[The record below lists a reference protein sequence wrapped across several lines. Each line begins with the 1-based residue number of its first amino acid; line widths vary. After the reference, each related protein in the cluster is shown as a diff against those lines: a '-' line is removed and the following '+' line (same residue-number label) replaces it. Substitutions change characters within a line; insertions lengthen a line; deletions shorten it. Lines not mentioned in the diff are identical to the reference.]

1 MAAMLAV
8 DLEGVKPCHGDKSGC
23 GPLCCPHHRPSM
35 PVPPPM
41 NLPSMPPDTSGLFP
55 ATMWSAIRAVGSET
69 EAIEGLERLARAY
82 WRPLYVFARQRGAVH
97 EAAADQVQG
106 FFEHLISHETLAD
119 VRRGEVRFR
128 SFLLRCFTN
137 WLSNQHRDETRQKRG
152 GGAPVLPISEIDPQE
167 ESTALSD
174 DRSPDQTYDRRWARA
189 LVDQVMRRLDA
200 ENAER
205 DRGYFLHEV
214 RQRVFASD
222 GVAPDW
228 EALAQKHGLS
238 HGAVRKAATDMRRR
252 FGVLLREEV
261 RQVVS
266 NDAEVDDELRYLVS
280 LITNA

>member
-1 MAAMLAV
+1 MPDA
-8 DLEGVKPCHGDKSGC
+8 PQH
-23 GPLCCPHHRPSM
+23 PSFK
-35 PVPPPM
+35 
-41 NLPSMPPDTSGLFP
+41 SMPPDTSGLFP
-55 ATMWSAIRAVGSET
+55 ATMWSAIRAAGSET
-69 EAIEGLERLARAY
+69 EAIAGLERLARAY
-82 WRPLYVFARQRGAVH
+82 WRPLYVFVRQRGSAH

-137 WLSNQHRDETRQKRG
+137 WLSNQHRDQTRQKRG
-152 GGAPVLPISEIDPQE
+152 GGVAPLAISEVDPGDT
-167 ESTALSD
+167 SLAD
-174 DRSPDQTYDRRWARA
+174 GRSPDQTYDRRWARA
-189 LVDQVMRRLDA
+189 LVDQVLVQIDA

-205 DRGYFLHEV
+205 ERGDFLQAV

-222 GVAPDW
+222 GIAPDW
-228 EALAQKHGLS
+228 EALAEEHGMS

-280 LITNA
+280 LLSNA

>member
-1 MAAMLAV
+1 MTDAPQQP
-8 DLEGVKPCHGDKSGC
+8 DPQ
-23 GPLCCPHHRPSM
+23 
-35 PVPPPM
+35 
-41 NLPSMPPDTSGLFP
+41 SMPPDTSGLFP
-55 ATMWSAIRAVGSET
+55 ATMWSAIRAAGSET

-106 FFEHLISHETLAD
+106 FFEHLISHETMAD

-137 WLSNQHRDETRQKRG
+137 WLSNQHRDLTRQKRG
-152 GGAPVLPISEIDPQE
+152 GGVAPLAITDVDPE
-167 ESTALSD
+167 EAPSLTD
-174 DRSPDQTYDRRWARA
+174 GRSPDTAYDRRWARA
-189 LVDQVMRRLDA
+189 LVDQVMRHLDA

-205 DRGYFLHEV
+205 EHGDFLHEV

-222 GVAPDW
+222 GAAPDW
-228 EALAQKHGLS
+228 EALAQRHGMS

-280 LITNA
+280 LLSHS

>member
-1 MAAMLAV
+1 MADA
-8 DLEGVKPCHGDKSGC
+8 PQH
-23 GPLCCPHHRPSM
+23 PLSKT
-35 PVPPPM
+35 
-41 NLPSMPPDTSGLFP
+41 LPPDTSGLFP
-55 ATMWSAIRAVGSET
+55 ATMWSAIRAAGSET
-69 EAIEGLERLARAY
+69 EAIAGLERLARAY
-82 WRPLYVFARQRGAVH
+82 WRPLYVFARQRGSGH

-167 ESTALSD
+167 ESTSLSD

-189 LVDQVMRRLDA
+189 LVDQVMRHLDA

-205 DRGYFLHEV
+205 DRSEFLHEV
-214 RQRVFASD
+214 RQRVFAAD

-228 EALAQKHGLS
+228 EALAQKHDIS

-266 NDAEVDDELRYLVS
+266 NDAEVDEELRYLVS
-280 LITNA
+280 LIANA